1 MLSKETSRMKKR
13 TTLTAVI
20 VAALALAA
28 APFVIAGPGHG
39 AGMGNHGPGMA
50 MHGGPGMGMHGGE
63 GFAILG
69 HLRHAKEELGLTD
82 QQTEQIKTIFT
93 ELHDQNSAYREQ
105 MHGGLRGAAE
115 ILLANPSDIAGA
127 QALLDQQ
134 AAVERTM
141 KTNMLNATAKAFGV
155 LTADQR
161 AKLRA
166 MMAEHSERRERRG
179 R

>member
-1 MLSKETSRMKKR
+1 MNKR
-13 TTLTAVI
+13 NTLIAVI
-20 VAALALAA
+20 VAAVALAA
-28 APFVIAGPGHG
+28 APFLIAGPGHG
-39 AGMGNHGPGMA
+39 AGKGIHGGPGMA
-50 MHGGPGMGMHGGE
+50 MHGGGMGMHGGE

-93 ELHDQNSAYREQ
+93 ELHEQNATYREQ

-141 KTNMLNATAKAFGV
+141 KSNMLNATAKAFGV

-161 AKLRA
+161 AKLRT

>member
-1 MLSKETSRMKKR
+1 MKKR
-13 TTLTAVI
+13 TTLIAVI
-20 VAALALAA
+20 VAAAALAA
-28 APFVIAGPGHG
+28 APFVVAGPGL
-39 AGMGNHGPGMA
+39 GPGT
-50 MHGGPGMGMHGGE
+50 GQGPGMGMHGGPAMAMHGGE
-63 GFAILG
+63 GFGFGMLG

-82 QQTEQIKTIFT
+82 QQADQIKAIFT

-105 MHGGLRGAAE
+105 MHDGMRGAAE

-134 AAVERTM
+134 AAVQRTM

-166 MMAEHSERRERRG
+166 MMAEHSEQRERRG